1 MIVNVIITRADSI
14 PRTAEVTGVP
24 EEEIRKNFDE
34 CQKFGKPYVFSIIMS
49 EEQFKTAEEM
59 LNNGG

>member
-1 MIVNVIITRADSI
+1 
-14 PRTAEVTGVP
+14 VP

-34 CQKFGKPYVFSIIMS
+34 CQKFGKPYVFSVIMS